1 MNPFTS
7 IDDPFGAF
15 NVMAA
20 SGMGWIGSFFRTGWR
35 SIKGNVFHGTS
46 LSDTRNI
53 ISFNTSTYMNAVTW
67 TSKYK
72 WQWRMTRKRTCKPFF
87 MFIII
92 MHTVMMRMRTI
103 FDVHR
108 HGRGTYMN
116 RRMYFMLITYQ
127 VLAYCVLLLVRDVRG
142 DLRDTRQLTTSQI
155 NNQQTVHASYMG
167 KIHLYQYIFY
177 VVHSLVY
184 YGHGEIKRLRRHTPS
199 FVAPLAT
206 QLHIIRHNVGQV
218 WHTVGQLLYG
228 YPVWLP
234 NRVRD

>member
-1 MNPFTS
+1 
-7 IDDPFGAF
+7 
-15 NVMAA
+15 
-20 SGMGWIGSFFRTGWR
+20 
-35 SIKGNVFHGTS
+35 
-46 LSDTRNI
+46 
-53 ISFNTSTYMNAVTW
+53 
-67 TSKYK
+67 
-72 WQWRMTRKRTCKPFF
+72 MTRKRTCKPFF

-177 VVHSLVY
+177 VVHTHSSTTGMVRSSDSEGTHL
-184 YGHGEIKRLRRHTPS
+184 LS
-199 FVAPLAT
+199 SPL
-206 QLHIIRHNVGQV
+206 
-218 WHTVGQLLYG
+218 
-228 YPVWLP
+228 WLP
-234 NRVRD
+234 SCT